1 MKKCSFTAKLCSKF
15 NPNSLSASFSSLTEK
30 LNANNGEKEKDIDE
44 IEDIEDESQFAAHN
58 FEADLY
64 LEKLNQEHE
73 KVFLFLLATTN
84 ACLFLLHIFFHN
96 SNKLSH

>member
-30 LNANNGEKEKDIDE
+30 LNANNGEKEKDIEE
-44 IEDIEDESQFAAHN
+44 IENIEDESNMQFPTHN

-73 KVFLFLLATTN
+73 KVFLFLLACTN
-84 ACLFLLHIFFHN
+84 ASLFL
-96 SNKLSH
+96 